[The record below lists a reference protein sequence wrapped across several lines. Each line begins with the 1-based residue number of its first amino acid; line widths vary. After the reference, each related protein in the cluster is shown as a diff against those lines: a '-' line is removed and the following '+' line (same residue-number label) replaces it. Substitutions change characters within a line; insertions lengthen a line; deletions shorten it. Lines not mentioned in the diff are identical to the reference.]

1 MIHLALLCLLVLAC
15 TAGCGYLAAMWRYRR
30 RALLAEERMKAAR
43 DDARGLAEALR
54 GLQAALAAGL
64 RVDVVDIDPGMPRS
78 EAIFIEALERDLKRP
93 LPLRLRRS
101 IRRAERAAS
110 QT

>member
-1 MIHLALLCLLVLAC
+1 MVLLIGFVVFTAC
-15 TAGCGYLAAMWRYRR
+15 MVGLGYLAAMWRYRR
-30 RALLAEERMKAAR
+30 QALLAEERLAAAR
-43 DDARGLAEALR
+43 GDAQGLSEALQ

-64 RVDVVDIDPGMPRS
+64 PVDGEFDPGMPRT
-78 EAIFIEALERDLKRP
+78 EAIFLEALERDLKRP
-93 LPLRLRRS
+93 LPLRVRRS

>member
-1 MIHLALLCLLVLAC
+1 MTLLIAALVFTAC
-15 TAGCGYLAAMWRYRR
+15 MFGLGYLAAAWRYRR
-30 RALLAEERMKAAR
+30 SALIANERMEASR
-43 DDARGLAEALR
+43 DDAAGLAEALQ

-64 RVDVVDIDPGMPRS
+64 PVDIDGVDPGMPRS
-78 EAIFIEALERDLKRP
+78 EALFIEDLERGLHRP
-93 LPLRLRRS
+93 LPLRVRRS

>member
-1 MIHLALLCLLVLAC
+1 MGLLFGIAVVLA
-15 TAGCGYLAAMWRYRR
+15 TTFGFGYLAAKWQYSR
-30 RALLAEERMKAAR
+30 RALLAEERMTAAR
-43 DDARGLAEALR
+43 DDARGLAEALQ

-64 RVDVVDIDPGMPRS
+64 PVGAEIDPGMPRT
-78 EAIFIEALERDLKRP
+78 EAIFIEALERDLRRP
-93 LPLRLRRS
+93 LPLRVRRS